1 MPQNVGELDPYLQ
14 SPLRAGA
21 DVNVLRVRGDAT
33 ISLTYEF
40 GESVNYSRYSGCSTV
55 ST

>member
-1 MPQNVGELDPYLQ
+1 MPENVGELDSYLH

-21 DVNVLRVRGDAT
+21 DVNVFRVRRDAT

-40 GESVNYSRYSGCSTV
+40 
-55 ST
+55 

>member
-1 MPQNVGELDPYLQ
+1 MPQNVGEEDSYLQ

-21 DVNVLRVRGDAT
+21 DVNVFRVRWDAT

-40 GESVNYSRYSGCSTV
+40 
-55 ST
+55 